1 MSNKSSNNSLFTN
14 LKKEKELYLRA
25 RVHRLEDRADCQ
37 KRQEQALRERVK
49 KLERTQEALF
59 VALATVA
66 FVAILAV
73 CVAMWKVVV

>member
-1 MSNKSSNNSLFTN
+1 MSNKSSHNKPFTG
-14 LKKEKELYLRA
+14 LKEERELYLRA
-25 RVHRLEDRADCQ
+25 RVHRLENRADGQ
-37 KRQEQALRERVK
+37 ERQEQALRERVK

-73 CVAMWKVVV
+73 CVALWKVVG

>member
-1 MSNKSSNNSLFTN
+1 MTTKRFTN
-14 LKKEKELYLRA
+14 LAEEKKRHLLS
-25 RVHRLEDRADCQ
+25 RVEQLEDQLGQAMSR
-37 KRQEQALRERVK
+37 EQALRERVK

-73 CVAMWKVVV
+73 CVALWKVVG

>member
-1 MSNKSSNNSLFTN
+1 MNQKSSHNKTFTN
-14 LKKEKELYLRA
+14 LKEEKELYLRA
-25 RVHRLEDRADCQ
+25 RVHRLEDRANAQ
-37 KRQEQALRERVK
+37 ERQEQALRERVK

-73 CVAMWKVVV
+73 CVALWKVVG

>member
-1 MSNKSSNNSLFTN
+1 MTTKRFTN
-14 LKKEKELYLRA
+14 LAEEKKRHLLS
-25 RVHRLEDRADCQ
+25 RVEQLEDQLDQAMSR
-37 KRQEQALRERVK
+37 EQARRERVK

-73 CVAMWKVVV
+73 CVALWKVVG

>member
-1 MSNKSSNNSLFTN
+1 MTTKRFTN
-14 LKKEKELYLRA
+14 LAEEKKRHLLS
-25 RVHRLEDRADCQ
+25 RVEQLEDQLDQAMSR
-37 KRQEQALRERVK
+37 EQALRERVK

-73 CVAMWKVVV
+73 CVALWKVVG